1 MDNRSNCETL
11 DMSEDA
17 QKLKHSVMKI
27 CKYCSNIEGIAR
39 PLCTECGNDK
49 FWRQRD
55 VKSM

>member
-1 MDNRSNCETL
+1 MDNRSNSETL
-11 DMSEDA
+11 YMSEEG
-17 QKLKHSVMKI
+17 QKPKHSVMKI

-55 VKSM
+55 VI